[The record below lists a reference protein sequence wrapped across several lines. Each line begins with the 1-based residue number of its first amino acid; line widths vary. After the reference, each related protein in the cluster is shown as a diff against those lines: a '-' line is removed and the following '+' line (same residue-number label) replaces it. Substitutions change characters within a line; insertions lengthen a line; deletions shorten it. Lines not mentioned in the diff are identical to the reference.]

1 MRAFTLESFDAPSSL
16 RDDFPE
22 PAVSETDVLVR
33 VRASSVN
40 PVDVV
45 VASGGLRQ
53 YADYE
58 FPVTLGRDFS
68 GVVER
73 VGAGVTRFGPSDEVF
88 GFVLHAN
95 PAVREGS
102 WTDLIAVPQDSQV
115 AAKPGSVDFAQAGA
129 APLTALSA
137 IAAFDALGIG
147 NGTTVLVLGAAG
159 GVGSAFVQLAA
170 SSGGHVVAPALPEDE
185 EYLRR
190 LGVAEALDRSGDVG
204 ASVRASHPDGVDAIL
219 DLVSQAPDTSL
230 LKEDGRLAST
240 LGAAGEGE
248 GRFNVMAQP
257 TPANLA
263 RLAALLDDGTLRI
276 RIQRSYDL
284 EQAGEALQALPA
296 THTQGKL
303 GLTIS

>member
-1 MRAFTLESFDAPSSL
+1 MRAFTLESFDAQPSL

-22 PAVSETDVLVR
+22 PEVSETDVLVR

-73 VGAGVTRFGPSDEVF
+73 AGAGVTRFGPGDEVF

-190 LGVAEALDRSGDVG
+190 LGVAEVLDRSGDVG

-248 GRFNVMAQP
+248 GRCNVMAQP

>member
-1 MRAFTLESFDAPSSL
+1 
-16 RDDFPE
+16 
-22 PAVSETDVLVR
+22 
-33 VRASSVN
+33 
-40 PVDVV
+40 VDVV

-73 VGAGVTRFGPSDEVF
+73 AGAGVTRFGPGDEVF

-185 EYLRR
+185 EYLRG
-190 LGVAEALDRSGDVG
+190 LGVAEVLDRSGDVG

-248 GRFNVMAQP
+248 GRCNVMAQP

>member
-1 MRAFTLESFDAPSSL
+1 MRAFTLESFDAQPSL

-22 PAVSETDVLVR
+22 PEVSETDVLVR

-73 VGAGVTRFGPSDEVF
+73 AGAGVTRFGPGDEVF

-185 EYLRR
+185 EFLRG
-190 LGVAEALDRSGDVG
+190 LGVAEVLDRSGDVG

-219 DLVSQAPDTSL
+219 DLVSQVPDTSL
-230 LKEDGRLAST
+230 LKEEGRLAST

-248 GRFNVMAQP
+248 GRCNVMAQP

-263 RLAALLDDGTLRI
+263 RLATLLDDGTLRI

>member
-1 MRAFTLESFDAPSSL
+1 MRAFTLESFDAQPSL

-22 PAVSETDVLVR
+22 PEVSETDVLVR

-73 VGAGVTRFGPSDEVF
+73 AGAGVTRFGPGDEVF

-190 LGVAEALDRSGDVG
+190 LGVAEVLDRSGDVG

>member
-1 MRAFTLESFDAPSSL
+1 MRAFTLESFDAQPSL

-22 PAVSETDVLVR
+22 PEVSETDVLVR

-73 VGAGVTRFGPSDEVF
+73 AGAGVTRFGPGDEVF

-185 EYLRR
+185 EFLRG
-190 LGVAEALDRSGDVG
+190 LGVAEVLDRSGDVG